1 MKKGVIAAV
10 WAFAAASAFSQPTY
24 TVQKPDGGY
33 VEVTN
38 MQCRYTKNFPG
49 AGIYV
54 LKDWPGYVA
63 FSRDVNRVVV
73 NIGCAD
79 ATKDHINIRW
89 VRAGEAR
96 AYTSAT
102 SKIHEDDTPG
112 QMMPLE

>member
-1 MKKGVIAAV
+1 MRKGVIAAV
-10 WAFAAASAFSQPTY
+10 AVLATNPAFSQPTY

-38 MQCRYTKNFPG
+38 MECRYAKNFPG
-49 AGIYV
+49 TRIYA
-54 LKDWPGYVA
+54 LRDWPGYVA
-63 FSRDVNRVVV
+63 FSREANRAVV

-79 ATKDHINIRW
+79 AAKDHINIKWIRG
-89 VRAGEAR
+89 GEKH

-102 SKIHEDDTPG
+102 SQIYEDDTPG